1 MKRLNYS
8 EAYNEIENILDKI
21 QNPNFPIDQLE
32 LELKRAKE
40 LVEQCKNTLRKLQA
54 EAENND
60 PI

>member
-32 LELKRAKE
+32 LELKGKKNWSSSAK
-40 LVEQCKNTLRKLQA
+40 TH
-54 EAENND
+54 
-60 PI
+60 